1 MPLKTL
7 NMELTMINNAI
18 SLAKHKLA
26 RHKELGQRSSLSIE
40 EVAQLMDLVTFGPQL
55 PRVKSASLFF
65 NYQAN

>member
-1 MPLKTL
+1 
-7 NMELTMINNAI
+7 MEITMINNAV

-26 RHKELGQRSSLSIE
+26 RHRELGQHSNLSIQ

-55 PRVKSASLFF
+55 PRIKSASVFF

>member
-1 MPLKTL
+1 
-7 NMELTMINNAI
+7 MELTMINNAVN
-18 SLAKHKLA
+18 LAKTKLA

-55 PRVKSASLFF
+55 PQVRSTSLFF